1 MMMNAQALILSK
13 EQRREIH
20 PHISPADEFLCK
32 NSQKNATNAKTT
44 TKFSRKSLTKKLSFG
59 FRKSK
64 KSKKDTTSITDNKEQ
79 SVLSV
84 DVLHHALHLVENNVD
99 GDDDD
104 VRNSTSS
111 TSDQQPLPPP
121 DISSAKPIST
131 SKKHV
136 TFAPSDT
143 NKYIDNP
150 YSFENDDYDLPSIWW
165 SLNDYKATS
174 ACAELVVQRANPQ
187 LFQQFKALHNICAT
201 ASDKKNTTTNHLTLS
216 ERQREAARQLFN
228 DEYRGLEQD
237 VCPKLKV
244 LRYRYHG
251 SMQRTILYKNR
262 SCGSI
267 SQETQHAIFAKRS
280 QEWSQPSRLLALLAA
295 EFDRHEVVTMGW
307 RKEEMNL

>member
-1 MMMNAQALILSK
+1 MNAQALILSK

-32 NSQKNATNAKTT
+32 KNSQKNTNAKTT
-44 TKFSRKSLTKKLSFG
+44 TKFCRKSLTKKLSFG

-64 KSKKDTTSITDNKEQ
+64 KSKKDTSITDNNEQ
-79 SVLSV
+79 SALSV
-84 DVLHHALHLVENNVD
+84 DVLHHALHLVENDAD
-99 GDDDD
+99 GDDD

-121 DISSAKPIST
+121 DISSAKPTST

-136 TFAPSDT
+136 TFALSDT

-174 ACAELVVQRANPQ
+174 ACAELVVQRADPQ

-201 ASDKKNTTTNHLTLS
+201 ASDKKNNTTNHLTLS

-244 LRYRYHG
+244 LRHRYQG
-251 SMQRTILYKNR
+251 SMQRTILLQNR

-295 EFDRHEVVTMGW
+295 EFDRHEVVTMG
-307 RKEEMNL
+307 